1 MKKLVTTANAAAPG
15 GPYSPALIANG
26 FVFISGCTG
35 HKPGPGRELVTSSF
49 RDQVVQTCENV
60 KALAEAAGAKLADC
74 VRTTVYL
81 SNMDDFDVMNEV
93 FAEYFA
99 PVGPTRTTVQVP
111 LRGFDVEI
119 DAIVALPDAG
129 DPPTSRSHEDE

>member
-1 MKKLVTTANAAAPG
+1 MKQLVTTPNAAAPG
-15 GPYSPALIANG
+15 GPYSPALVANG

-35 HKPGPGRELVTSSF
+35 HKPGPERELVTSSF
-49 RDQVVQTCENV
+49 HDQVVQTCENLA
-60 KALAEAAGAKLADC
+60 ALAEAAGASLADC

-81 SNMDDFDVMNEV
+81 STMDDFDAMNEV
-93 FAEYFA
+93 FAQYFG

-119 DAIVALPDAG
+119 DAILALPDQ
-129 DPPTSRSHEDE
+129 PER